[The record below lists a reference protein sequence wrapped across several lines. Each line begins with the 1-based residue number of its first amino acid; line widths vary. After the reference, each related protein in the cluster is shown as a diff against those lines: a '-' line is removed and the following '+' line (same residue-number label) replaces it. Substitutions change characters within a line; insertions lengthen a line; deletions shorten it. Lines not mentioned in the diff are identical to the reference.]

1 MKILLVSDAHRVG
14 GAEHYLSLLVSG
26 LIKEKHDVEIIC
38 PDRKKWIN
46 FAQDLKQKGAKVH
59 SLSLKSR
66 HDLGRFYFL
75 PFLNISQILL
85 LTKFYKKISPDIL
98 HINSAGVEDAQTC
111 IIASKLA
118 GIKTTIITNHT
129 GLFLPYKIKS
139 FNIKLI
145 DILRKT
151 VIKKI
156 DKHASKRIAVSKATS
171 VLIQKEYHL
180 DQHKFEVIYNGVE
193 FKKNEINF
201 DFSRLREKLELA
213 ETDIVLIC
221 IANLFKEKGID
232 YLLKALPAI
241 LENNKDVKLLI
252 AGDGPLRDNLKN
264 SSNELNIS
272 GSVKFLGK
280 IDNVEELLA
289 ISKIF
294 VLPSLGEGLPFVI
307 LEAMAAGL
315 PCVATNVGGIP
326 EMITNSKE
334 GYIVEPCDS
343 KSLASAINKILANN
357 ETAKKM
363 SNNARA
369 RIEEKFNLNIM
380 IKKTLSLYNKVLKD

>member
-1 MKILLVSDAHRVG
+1 MKILLVSDAHRIG

-38 PDRKKWIN
+38 PNRKEWIN

-59 SLSLKSR
+59 TLSLKSR
-66 HDLGRFYFL
+66 HDLGRLYFL

-85 LTKFYKKISPDIL
+85 LKKFYKKISPDIL
-98 HINSAGVEDAQTC
+98 HINSAGVEDTQTC

-118 GIKTTIITNHT
+118 GIKTTIITNHA
-129 GLFLPYKIKS
+129 GLFLPYKVKS

-151 VIKKI
+151 AIKKI
-156 DKHASKRIAVSKATS
+156 DKYVSKRIAVSKATS
-171 VLIQKEYHL
+171 VLIQKEYSL
-180 DQHKFEVIYNGVE
+180 PKHKFEVIYNGVE
-193 FKKNEINF
+193 LKKHEISS
-201 DFSRLREKLELA
+201 DFSTLRETLGLA
-213 ETDIVLIC
+213 ENDFILLCV
-221 IANLFKEKGID
+221 ANLFKEKGID
-232 YLLKALPAI
+232 YLLKALPDI

-252 AGDGPLRDNLKN
+252 AGDGPLRDDLRKL
-264 SSNELNIS
+264 SAELNIS
-272 GSVKFLGK
+272 DSVKLLGN
-280 IDNVEELLA
+280 IDNVEEFLA

-326 EMITNSKE
+326 EMITDSKE

-343 KSLASAINKILANN
+343 SSLASAINKILANN
-357 ETAKKM
+357 ETTQNM
-363 SNNARA
+363 RNNARSK
-369 RIEEKFNLNIM
+369 IEQEFTVSVM
-380 IKKTLSLYNKVLKD
+380 TEKTLSLYNKMLKA